1 MKHVQ
6 NWRCTSSICEQS
18 LGKVWIKRN
27 TNFWS
32 YRLHKLG
39 TPKRLRTT
47 KCRSSTPLKNEKKIM
62 KRAQNR
68 RCTSSIWEQSLG
80 KVWMKRN
87 KNFWSYR
94 LHKLGTPKVLR
105 TDKCLSSTPLKNEKI
120 FMKCAQNRR
129 CTSSICEQSFS
140 EVWMKRNKN
149 FWSYRLHKLG
159 TPKVLRTDKCLS
171 STPLKNEKKIMKG
184 AQNRRCTSS
193 ICEQS
198 FSKVWMKRNKNFWSY
213 RLHKLG
219 TPKVLRTDRRT
230 DGRTDGVDPLL
241 DLLSLKRRR

>member
-1 MKHVQ
+1 
-6 NWRCTSSICEQS
+6 
-18 LGKVWIKRN
+18 
-27 TNFWS
+27 
-32 YRLHKLG
+32 
-39 TPKRLRTT
+39 
-47 KCRSSTPLKNEKKIM
+47 M

-68 RCTSSIWEQSLG
+68 RCTSSICEQSFG

-105 TDKCLSSTPLKNEKI
+105 TTKCLSSTPLKNEKKI
-120 FMKCAQNRR
+120 MKHAQNRR
-129 CTSSICEQSFS
+129 CTSSICEQSLGK
-140 EVWMKRNKN
+140 VWMKWNKN

-171 STPLKNEKKIMKG
+171 STPLKNEKKIMKR
-184 AQNRRCTSS
+184 AQNRRCTSL

-198 FSKVWMKRNKNFWSY
+198 FGKVWMKRNKKFWSY

-230 DGRTDGVDPLL
+230 DGRSGPITRPAFAKATQVKRYHKYQIYCSVLIVVCVTCVYDIVYQI
-241 DLLSLKRRR
+241 LKPFLRFVLWQ

>member
-6 NWRCTSSICEQS
+6 NRRCTSSICEQS

-27 TNFWS
+27 KNFWS

-47 KCRSSTPLKNEKKIM
+47 KCLSSTPLQNKNKNYETCTNRRCTSSICEQSLGKVWMKRNKNFWSYRLHKVGTPKVLRTDKCLSSTPLKNEKKIM

-68 RCTSSIWEQSLG
+68 RCTSSICEQSFG

-105 TDKCLSSTPLKNEKI
+105 TDG
-120 FMKCAQNRR
+120 Q
-129 CTSSICEQSFS
+129 
-140 EVWMKRNKN
+140 
-149 FWSYRLHKLG
+149 
-159 TPKVLRTDKCLS
+159 TD
-171 STPLKNEKKIMKG
+171 G
-184 AQNRRCTSS
+184 
-193 ICEQS
+193 
-198 FSKVWMKRNKNFWSY
+198 
-213 RLHKLG
+213 
-219 TPKVLRTDRRT
+219 RTDRRT
-230 DGRTDGVDPLL
+230 DGRTDG
-241 DLLSLKRRR
+241 RTEWTHY